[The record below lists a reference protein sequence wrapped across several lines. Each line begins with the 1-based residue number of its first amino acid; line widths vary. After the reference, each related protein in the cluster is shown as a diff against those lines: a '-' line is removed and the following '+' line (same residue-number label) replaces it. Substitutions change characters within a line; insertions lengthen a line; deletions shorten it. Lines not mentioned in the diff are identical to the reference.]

1 MVPAFLLSLREG
13 LEAALLV
20 GIVLGVL
27 GRIGERRFA
36 PMVWL
41 GACAAAVLS
50 AGVAIQLHLLGAELE
65 GQAEQVFEGSV
76 TLLAAGLLTW
86 VFLWISQQSRQMRE
100 DLERD
105 VRRSAAAGR
114 RWGIFLV
121 AFFAVLREGVELAL
135 FFTAA
140 ALSSSGLT
148 ALLGAAA
155 GLLAASLVALGLF
168 RAMLRLD
175 LRRFFLVMGLLLVLF
190 AAGLLAHAVREFNEA
205 GWVASVI
212 PHVWDISVFL
222 PEDSALGTVLKIL
235 FGYNANPSLTEV
247 TAYAAYLLVVGVALR
262 IQAHGQWPAQ
272 RKRGTPAEA

>member
-1 MVPAFLLSLREG
+1 M
-13 LEAALLV
+13 
-20 GIVLGVL
+20 
-27 GRIGERRFA
+27 
-36 PMVWL
+36 
-41 GACAAAVLS
+41 
-50 AGVAIQLHLLGAELE
+50 
-65 GQAEQVFEGSV
+65 
-76 TLLAAGLLTW
+76 T
-86 VFLWISQQSRQMRE
+86 
-100 DLERD
+100 
-105 VRRSAAAGR
+105 GR

-121 AFFAVLREGVELAL
+121 GFFAVLREGIELAL

-140 ALSSSGLT
+140 ALPSSGLA

-155 GLLAASLVALGLF
+155 GLLAASLVALGFF
-168 RAMLRLD
+168 RAILRLD
-175 LRRFFLVMGLLLVLF
+175 LRRFFLVTGILLVLF
-190 AAGLLAHAVREFNEA
+190 AAGLLAHAVHEFNEA

-222 PEDSALGTVLKIL
+222 PEDSALGMVLKIL